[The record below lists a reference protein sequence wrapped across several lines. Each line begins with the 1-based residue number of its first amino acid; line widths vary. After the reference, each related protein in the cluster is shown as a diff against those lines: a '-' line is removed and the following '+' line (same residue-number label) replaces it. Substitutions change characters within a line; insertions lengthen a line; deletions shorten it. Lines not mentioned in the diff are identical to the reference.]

1 MKKRLLIIT
10 LVLSLVFV
18 LSSCGL
24 RDVVGEKDDSG
35 KNDTAQTDNDSSVE
49 SILPDDSSQD
59 DTDSDTSD
67 GPPTVTVEP
76 DDDTDDDTSEF
87 GDSVINYTS
96 PYGWTSEELSDY
108 SVIYYNPN
116 YPTDGSNINL
126 IVTLPDTT
134 LKNYSQEQFEEVF
147 LDTLQGTDLA
157 GIDIS
162 FDYFE
167 KGTLDGYDTLYFEA
181 SYDYMGVPMV
191 QYQYYIVVPGDCTY
205 ILTFTQAGD
214 NNWTAEFADMID
226 SIYIS

>member
-1 MKKRLLIIT
+1 MKKRLLIIA
-10 LVLSLVFV
+10 LALSLVFV

-24 RDVVGEKDDSG
+24 RDVVGEKDSSG
-35 KNDTAQTDNDSSVE
+35 KNDTTQTDDNSSGG
-49 SILPDDSSQD
+49 SILPDNSTDGDASLDTPSVDDEPDSDEPD
-59 DTDSDTSD
+59 DYDTSD
-67 GPPTVTVEP
+67 
-76 DDDTDDDTSEF
+76 F
-87 GDSVINYTS
+87 GDSVINYTY
-96 PYGWTSEELSDY
+96 PYGWTAEELSDY
-108 SVIYYNPN
+108 NVIYYNPN

-126 IVTLPDTT
+126 IITQPDPT
-134 LKNYSQEQFEEVF
+134 LKNYSQSEFEETF
-147 LDTLQGTDLA
+147 LSTLQNTDLA

-181 SYDYMGVPMV
+181 SYDYMGIAMV

-214 NNWTAEFADMID
+214 NNWTPEFDEMID